1 MMVDSW
7 QEKHRIQMRSF
18 MHHAV
23 DLCTRIGLPGDRMP
37 LRGVGLPLDQS
48 PYLPEVRMHM
58 IDPTVG
64 RNSSLAERLA
74 TALETLHTYSDCI
87 QCYTDGSASDET
99 ALGGRRRSGYGVLV
113 LYQHGANLRREE
125 LLGPCGSIC
134 NYEAEMEAISVAI
147 RAVRTRLDDGSAAR
161 TDVVLFIDAL
171 SILQAINGMGEWP
184 WRLK

>member
-1 MMVDSW
+1 MANVSPLSIHRQKAVITAYERYKRLEECSPLRMMVNSW

-23 DLCTRIGLPGDRMP
+23 DLCTKIGLPGDRMP

-74 TALETLHTYSDCI
+74 TALETYSDCI
-87 QCYTDGSASDET
+87 KCYTCGFTSDGT
-99 ALGGRRRSGYGVLV
+99 AHGGKRMSG
-113 LYQHGANLRREE
+113 
-125 LLGPCGSIC
+125 
-134 NYEAEMEAISVAI
+134 
-147 RAVRTRLDDGSAAR
+147 
-161 TDVVLFIDAL
+161 
-171 SILQAINGMGEWP
+171 
-184 WRLK
+184 